1 MTKELDKSYVELIHS
16 LKQEISSARIR
27 AHLSVNKEMI
37 SLYWKLGKQILDR
50 QQQEGWG
57 TKVIENISNDLRKEF
72 PEMKGLSTRNLKYMQ
87 RFARELNDQKIVQ
100 QLAALIPWFHNCII
114 LDKVSDI
121 DQRLWY
127 IQKTIEH
134 GWSRNILSHQIE
146 LGLYGREGKS
156 ISNFDNVLPAP
167 QSDLA
172 NQIIKDP
179 YKFDFL
185 SIGKDAHER
194 EIEKELVKHIEKFLL
209 ELGAGFAF
217 VGKQYKL
224 SVANEDYFI
233 DLLFYHLKLRC
244 YVIVELK
251 TGKFKPEHTGKLNF
265 YLSAVDDILRHKDDN
280 PSIGILLCKDKGEQ
294 IKAEYALRD
303 INKPIG
309 LAEYRISENLP
320 EQIKTSLPSIEELEN
335 ELNEFSHKEAD

>member
-1 MTKELDKSYVELIHS
+1 
-16 LKQEISSARIR
+16 
-27 AHLSVNKEMI
+27 
-37 SLYWKLGKQILDR
+37 
-50 QQQEGWG
+50 
-57 TKVIENISNDLRKEF
+57 
-72 PEMKGLSTRNLKYMQ
+72 MKGLSTRNLKYMQ
-87 RFARELNDQKIVQ
+87 RFARELQDQKIVQ

-114 LDKVSDI
+114 LDKVSDT

-127 IQKTIEH
+127 IQKTIEY

-172 NQIIKDP
+172 NQILKDP

-224 SVANEDYFI
+224 SVATRIILLIY
-233 DLLFYHLKLRC
+233 LFYHLKLRC
-244 YVIVELK
+244 YVV
-251 TGKFKPEHTGKLNF
+251 
-265 YLSAVDDILRHKDDN
+265 
-280 PSIGILLCKDKGEQ
+280 
-294 IKAEYALRD
+294 ALR
-303 INKPIG
+303 
-309 LAEYRISENLP
+309 SWC
-320 EQIKTSLPSIEELEN
+320 
-335 ELNEFSHKEAD
+335 

>member
-1 MTKELDKSYVELIHS
+1 MTKELDKSYVELISS

-27 AHLSVNKEMI
+27 AHLAVNKEMI
-37 SLYWKLGKQILDR
+37 ILYWKLGKRILDR

-57 TKVIENISNDLRKEF
+57 AKVIENISNDLRKEF
-72 PEMKGLSTRNLKYMQ
+72 PEMKGLSARNLKYMQ
-87 RFARELNDQKIVQ
+87 RFARELTDQKIVQ

-114 LDKVSDI
+114 LDKVSDR

-156 ISNFDNVLPAP
+156 ISNFESILPAL

-172 NQIIKDP
+172 SQIMKDP

-244 YVIVELK
+244 YVVVELK

-335 ELNEFSHKEAD
+335 ELNEFSHTEVD